1 MLLVGKIVITP
12 MVSSLAVT
20 IKIVNASYYDS
31 AILPLRIYPLDI
43 FMKVSNNT
51 YTYNIQSY

>member
-1 MLLVGKIVITP
+1 MLLVGKIIITP

-43 FMKVSNNT
+43 S
-51 YTYNIQSY
+51 